1 MATAT
6 EPAPL
11 TAVGER
17 RVESIDWLR
26 GLIMQLRTEGMD
38 AHRAELAHY
47 HLDRLAGPIGGAR

>member
-6 EPAPL
+6 DHIPL

-17 RVESIDWLR
+17 RVESIDWLM
-26 GLIMQLRTEGMD
+26 GLVRQLRAEGLD
-38 AHRAELAHY
+38 AHRCELALY